1 MPKLRV
7 LHLVGSAQDD
17 FHGDLSRLYA
27 QSCLTATADTARY
40 EYHIAYVTPD
50 CCWRF
55 PVSLSDTDI
64 AAAEPMYLA
73 DAIATLEAKNID
85 VALPQMFCIPGMTQY
100 RSLLDLIGIPYA
112 GNAAEVMTLT
122 ADKAKTKAIVAAAGI
137 KVPYGELLRPGD
149 MPTLRPPVVIKPTN
163 ADNSMGVTFVDDMAN
178 YDAALAN
185 AFRYASEVLVETYI
199 ELGREVRCGIL
210 CQGDRLVGLP
220 LEEYGVSETD
230 HPIRGYADKL
240 KRDASGTLGFAAK
253 EKDKSWIVT
262 PTDPITER
270 VHAIA
275 KQCHQALGC
284 RHYSLFDFRIDAQ
297 GQPWFLEA
305 GLYCSFSPYSVV
317 STMARAADM
326 PLPELLRTAIAQ
338 ALSER

>member
-1 MPKLRV
+1 MSKLRV

-17 FHGDLSRLYA
+17 FHSDLSRLYA
-27 QSCLTATADTARY
+27 QSCLTTTADADRY

-50 CCWRF
+50 RCWRF

-64 AAAEPMYLA
+64 AAAEPMSLA
-73 DAIATLEAKNID
+73 DAIATLKAKNID

-100 RSLLDLIGIPYA
+100 RSLLDLISIPYV
-112 GNAAEVMTLT
+112 GNAAEVMALT
-122 ADKAKTKAIVAAAGI
+122 ANKAKTKAIVAAAGV

-163 ADNSMGVTFVDDMAN
+163 ADNSMGVTFVDDMAH

-185 AFRYASEVLVETYI
+185 AFQYASEVLVESYV

-210 CQGDRLVGLP
+210 CQGESLVGLP
-220 LEEYGVSETD
+220 LEEYGVNATD

-240 KRDASGTLGFAAK
+240 KRDESGSLGLAAK
-253 EKDKSWIVT
+253 EKDKSWIVI

-297 GQPWFLEA
+297 GKPWFLEA

-326 PLPELLRTAIAQ
+326 PLPELLKTAIAQ